1 MCLPPGG
8 AICLEMACCSWS
20 LKYFSH
26 MCKKYISVLSLT
38 VNMHVFSQASAVGL
52 CPQPMRSDVEDC
64 AVDPCPM
71 SVDYNHSQ
79 GVWPCFSLAVL
90 LFSLK
95 LNSFDLEWCRND
107 SARHAVQETKTG

>member
-1 MCLPPGG
+1 MCLLPGG
-8 AICLEMACCSWS
+8 AICIEMTYRSWS

-26 MCKKYISVLSLT
+26 TCKKYVSVLSIT
-38 VNMHVFSQASAVGL
+38 VNMPVFSQASAVGL
-52 CPQPMRSDVEDC
+52 SPQPVRSDVEGC

-79 GVWPCFSLAVL
+79 GVWPCYSLVVL

-95 LNSFDLEWCRND
+95 QQF
-107 SARHAVQETKTG
+107 